1 MKTALWT
8 LVVGTV
14 YVLMNVA
21 VNALIPP
28 KSTPPASSI
37 PVLLSIPPSTYLI
50 KPGPGCDIKTSS
62 LKAAV
67 KLINSPRIVTSGN
80 YNKVIVIE
88 CLPEITLCGDQPAS
102 PKHHYVGCSSLG
114 TNDVFQI
121 QLGMNT
127 PMTIRTIAHELGHT
141 LGQEH
146 STDRTSLMY
155 FRYIPGVN

>member
-14 YVLMNVA
+14 YILI
-21 VNALIPP
+21 NAAITASIPP
-28 KSTPPASSI
+28 KSTSPVSS
-37 PVLLSIPPSTYLI
+37 VLLSAPPPTYLI

-67 KLINSPRIVTSGN
+67 KLINSDRIVTSGN

-88 CLPEITLCGDQPAS
+88 CLPEITLCGDQLAS